1 MPTTTQFVVSGQSK
15 PGVLAEVA
23 AVLGAA
29 GVNIKAFSAPE
40 VTASGSFVGGGLH
53 ARRDT
58 IVENIFNLP
67 EIGRAHV

>member
-40 VTASGSFVGGGLH
+40 VTGPREAAVDRGGCGYGSYCAQKIQDQV
-53 ARRDT
+53 
-58 IVENIFNLP
+58 P
-67 EIGRAHV
+67 

>member
-29 GVNIKAFSAPE
+29 GVNIKAFPRQKSRGPANC
-40 VTASGSFVGGGLH
+40 G
-53 ARRDT
+53 
-58 IVENIFNLP
+58 
-67 EIGRAHV
+67 